1 MIVMIDEIIT
11 AGSDEEFFY
20 SNTDDSSDDKP
31 GLFYSCLESFLS
43 VTKLF

>member
-1 MIVMIDEIIT
+1 MFISFLVNDSDNIDEIIT
-11 AGSDEEFFY
+11 AG

-43 VTKLF
+43 VTK